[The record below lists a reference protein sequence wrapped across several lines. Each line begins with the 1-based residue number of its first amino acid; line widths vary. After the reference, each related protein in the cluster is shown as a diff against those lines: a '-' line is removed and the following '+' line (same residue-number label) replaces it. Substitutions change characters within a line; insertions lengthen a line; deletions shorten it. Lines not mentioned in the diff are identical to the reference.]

1 MGSKERIK
9 RRDAKRRLQKKEKIK
24 GTFKKWLL
32 HLIIAIVWTV
42 IVVYSVVVIK
52 LPIGNDQNL
61 IKVEGAVIDKFF
73 HEPWNT
79 HRSIGFTCYVLDD
92 DNEKG
97 YYVTHP
103 WKIQNTRDLH
113 ISLND
118 AKENGKHVE
127 IYYDEQE
134 DDDKVIRIYELY
146 IDGELYLS
154 RNETNTANIVVW
166 LIMLIVHSFVV
177 TPYLV
182 VMWWKLYNKTPP
194 FELNYYFGR

>member
-42 IVVYSVVVIK
+42 IVVYFVAVIK
-52 LPIGNDQNL
+52 WPIGNDQNL
-61 IKVEGAVIDKFF
+61 IKAEGEIIDKFF

-79 HRSIGFTCYVLDD
+79 HRSRGFTCYVLDD
-92 DNEKG
+92 DNDKG

-103 WKIQNTRDLH
+103 WKIQDQRELY

-118 AKENGKHVE
+118 AKENGKYVE

-166 LIMLIVHSFVV
+166 LIMLTIHSIIVI
-177 TPYLV
+177 PYLV